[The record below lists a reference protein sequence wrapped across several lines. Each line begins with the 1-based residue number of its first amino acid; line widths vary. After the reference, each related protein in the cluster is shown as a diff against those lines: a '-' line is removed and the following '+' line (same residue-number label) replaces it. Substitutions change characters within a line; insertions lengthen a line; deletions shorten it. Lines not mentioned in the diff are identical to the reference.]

1 MQILWRYLVSQYTKV
16 FTLCVVAFVV
26 FLLVMRMKE
35 TAEFA
40 ALGAP
45 FAQMLLYA
53 LHQIPFIL
61 PIAIPISCLISSLL
75 LMQRLS
81 HSNELIALRSC
92 GCSLKQ
98 ILTPMLTGA
107 ICLSFLNFYLISE
120 VSTSS
125 LLATKKM
132 IQDLSTNNPLLLL
145 QNSQFLKFKDI
156 YIQIDPLEQTQAAR
170 HAFFFTKEKKSNRI
184 NLFYANSLEV
194 LQGKIKGNDV
204 SLIFHLPTD
213 DNAFDHLIIDNHRAS
228 YTPVEEFI
236 QLLKDNRFRI
246 PYDHLQLSLLLIQKE
261 NINKQLNQ
269 IENLSQKEIK
279 NLKMYESRC
288 NYEVMKRI
296 SLGFAPFTFSLLG
309 SAYGINLGRS
319 RSKRNIFIVMGFA
332 ILSCTAFFL
341 AKSSQSLWFPS
352 AMLFGP
358 QLFMICS
365 SIWYLNRCSQGV
377 E

>member
-1 MQILWRYLVSQYTKV
+1 MQILWRYLISQYTKV

-45 FAQMLLYA
+45 FYQLLLYA

-81 HSNELIALRSC
+81 HSQELVALRSC
-92 GCSLKQ
+92 GYSLKQ
-98 ILTPMLTGA
+98 ILTPILTGA
-107 ICLSFLNFYLISE
+107 VCLSFLNFYLISE
-120 VSTSS
+120 VSPSS

-132 IQDLSTNNPLLLL
+132 IQNLSTNNPLLLL

-156 YIQIDPLEQTQAAR
+156 YIQIDPLEHAQTAH
-170 HAFFFTKEKKSNRI
+170 HAFFFTKEKKSSRI

-194 LQGKIKGNDV
+194 LQGKIKGNEV

-213 DNAFDHLIIDNHRAS
+213 DSAFDHLIIDNHHAS
-228 YTPVEEFI
+228 YTPVDEFI

-261 NINKQLNQ
+261 SIEKQLSQ
-269 IENLSQKEIK
+269 IDGLSQKEIK
-279 NLKMYESRC
+279 NLKMYESKC
-288 NYEVMKRI
+288 YYEVMKRF
-296 SLGFAPFTFSLLG
+296 SLGFAPLTFTLLG

-319 RSKRNIFIVMGFA
+319 RARRNIFIVMGFA
-332 ILSCTAFFL
+332 VLSCTAFFL
-341 AKSSQSLWFPS
+341 AKSSQSLWFPG
-352 AMLFGP
+352 AMLFAP
-358 QLFMICS
+358 QFLMICT
-365 SIWYLNRCSQGV
+365 SIWYLNRCSKGV